1 MARKAKTCVEESS
14 GSVDLSS
21 LSSGVGRSH
30 RADTRGGVEILHWNK
45 FSEQSVK
52 MFFLETETAKRV
64 WYLTKFYVQNNF
76 YKRFILI
83 NCQYNVYLMP

>member
-1 MARKAKTCVEESS
+1 MINKGSLEPQIGGGSFSQEQIVKNQYKNHLARKAKTCVEASS

-45 FSEQSVK
+45 FREQSMK
-52 MFFLETETAKRV
+52 MFFLETGTAKRV
-64 WYLTKFYVQNNF
+64 
-76 YKRFILI
+76 
-83 NCQYNVYLMP
+83 

>member
-1 MARKAKTCVEESS
+1 MARKAKTCVEASS

-45 FSEQSVK
+45 FREQSMK

-64 WYLTKFYVQNNF
+64 WYLTNF
-76 YKRFILI
+76 MCRTIFIKD
-83 NCQYNVYLMP
+83 VF